1 MAIKTESSGRPKLP
15 RNKYG
20 YVPKEG
26 TKSGNNSI
34 TSTVVQGGGDIN
46 IDDIKEFT
54 GATSTAAGE
63 KGLVPAPAIGET
75 DKVLRGNGEWGK
87 PYDDIDVSDGKFII
101 KGSLDVQGEGKIGTT
116 LTTPTIKTDTITK
129 NVGSKIDI
137 QDGVVIRKEL
147 SVQGDL
153 ICGGKLTSA
162 DAEITNLL
170 KTNKISNSD
179 TITTKNL
186 TVTGSAH
193 FFELI
198 IDKIKS
204 SGGSVLFTP
213 ADGFDVDKV
222 EYFTT
227 EVTLSSGEKSTD
239 NTTVTKMYY
248 KLFWRCDDERK
259 SRKNMWLPGDQAI
272 CYSFNQA
279 STGTTQN
286 VNNKYYWSLVTEV
299 SSSPVDVDLYGDGK
313 TYKCNY
319 IVISANRSEYDGNV
333 NPEPGDSIAMLGSR
347 NSDTKRQSAIYISSY
362 SSLDPGIEAPF
373 IAQYQGITDFSLGDH
388 RKSYFGASGSE
399 FIGNFRVSTGDSLE
413 DYINGILSDGQ
424 FEVSSPTFIFKSTSE
439 KPDRPTSTSNI
450 PAGWS
455 TTIPVFNT
463 VASLDFVY
471 SGNGELQDNGYRKL
485 PGENI
490 NNNFVKDTISFN
502 TKSAYTKLTFDL
514 KSSSEASFDF
524 LFVGSPDIT
533 YSNRNEIRDGAY
545 GKLSGETSKTLD
557 MIVSG
562 VGEHFIEVIYSK
574 DSSNNANDDAGY
586 YKISGVKTRN
596 KIWYSY
602 AIKNSGSSGTTYG
615 EWSEPEEWNEP
626 GANGING
633 SDGAPG
639 APGTPGDDAEFYT
652 TFLTDTYAVY
662 TASKLL
668 NYKIKV
674 NLYHI
679 KGEKFESITPTERE
693 YTLSYSFKNSDGDLL
708 GPYSSTNIVDGGWL
722 VSGSKNSDV
731 KYDYIDIT
739 VRKGLTVISTNS
751 VPISVKAGAFFSVTD
766 TIEGRVTDAEG
777 NISTLGAQANSIEA
791 SIRTINGQISTL
803 TLKDGEIE
811 GRVSNAE
818 GNISSLNLSVQ
829 GLTSEVGMIKTP
841 KNLKNLLPGTDF
853 RKNGYPGPLFEYSY
867 PRLNYGYDGYP
878 EIYAIS
884 KNDNEYSG
892 IRWYSESTSRN
903 IKVTKGKKYTISC
916 WFKIDPTYNDGM
928 VIFEYIGH
936 NASDEPERQLYK
948 NYYPEQDKKGE
959 WLFGSYTFTAEYDYY
974 EIYFLCHRNNTGEI
988 ICEFSCPMLEEGEN
1002 YGGYTLSPLDYDVIK
1017 KNLLYNSGL
1026 LGSDGNKTNINKL
1039 NSRITYSDFQKTEF
1053 KAIKFSGA
1061 FDDYDAIEFL
1071 MGAESNNDYVLSFYA
1086 KSDTED
1092 YIRTHFYNGAGN
1104 GVTLYSENSDG
1115 YIYNAVDGFS
1125 LFKLTKDWK
1134 RYWVHY
1140 RTIGDISYNP
1150 VRVLFRF
1157 LGKTDTEY
1165 TTGYIACPKMEIG
1178 TKPTLFT
1185 TDTTNDAL
1193 KDETL
1198 NPSSLIKQ
1206 TKDEIRLEVY
1216 DELGKTGIDI
1226 QSGEITLD
1234 ASKTTVNGN
1243 LAIKKSTDGIEVYD
1257 ENNSSVVQINNE
1269 SIVNSSEI
1277 TDTIDFIFSASS
1289 DYVYSGGTRVFS
1301 TNQIVPNT
1309 IGKSGKVL
1317 VFVQNTIYIDKEI
1330 FPSSSTL
1337 NLKLEIYE
1345 GSTLKRT
1352 SNLTGTRQSSG
1363 IFTVSIP
1370 EYTITTSSQ
1379 VSLKGTYTVTGLV
1392 NSTSTFITSYYNC
1405 KISSER
1411 FTHIGK
1417 GGILSL
1423 NGANNYFLT
1432 NSEGTIIRG
1441 NSGYSALKVDS
1452 VGINRPI
1459 GINTTNGKDYLW
1471 GSIGSTKVWTSNLY
1485 GTSGTAYYYNNS
1497 GVRTV
1502 LKSGAN
1508 IVDLEKSNFTI
1519 ELFLFDTFTP
1529 DNTYIK
1535 LPLNNYEYGGKNYS
1549 IYEGRKIEFW
1559 NKKKGGKNVVIYVD
1573 HPNSFILP
1581 LSSSDYTPYYTIS
1594 PGKRITAFY
1603 DGFDWIIDIN

>member
-1 MAIKTESSGRPKLP
+1 MEFKRYSRPKLP

-20 YVPKEG
+20 EV
-26 TKSGNNSI
+26 
-34 TSTVVQGGGDIN
+34 GGGSKTIISSGSNTISEGSGSSYSD
-46 IDDIKEFT
+46 FV
-54 GATSTAAGE
+54 GATPTNDGE
-63 KGLVPAPAIGET
+63 SGLVPAPKYSEVDYFLKGDGKWAKIPNTKNLFNTPDGLKITGNLEVTGTVKGDTSIET
-75 DKVLRGNGEWGK
+75 PLIKADNGEIDNLSGK
-87 PYDDIDVSDGKFII
+87 TIGFDEGEFIKLISENAEI
-101 KGSLDVQGEGKIGTT
+101 KNT
-116 LTTPTIKTDTITK
+116 LTTNNI
-129 NVGSKIDI
+129 N
-137 QDGVVIRKEL
+137 
-147 SVQGDL
+147 
-153 ICGGKLTSA
+153 
-162 DAEITNLL
+162 
-170 KTNKISNSD
+170 NSEN
-179 TITTKNL
+179 ITTKNL
-186 TVTGSAH
+186 TVTGSAN

-227 EVTLSSGEKSTD
+227 DVTVSDGEKSTESS
-239 NTTVTKMYY
+239 TVKKMYY
-248 KLFWRCDDERK
+248 KLFWRCDDESK

-286 VNNKYYWSLVTEV
+286 VNNKYYWSLVSEV
-299 SSSPVDVDLYGDGK
+299 SSSSVDVDLYGDGK
-313 TYKCNY
+313 KYKCNY

-362 SSLDPGIEAPF
+362 SSLDSGIEAPF
-373 IAQYQGITDFSLGDH
+373 IAQYQGITDFSLSDH

-399 FIGNFRVSTGDSLE
+399 FIGNFKVSTGDSLE
-413 DYINGILSDGQ
+413 DYINGIISEGK

-439 KPDRPTSTSNI
+439 KPNRPASTSNI
-450 PAGWS
+450 PSGWS
-455 TTIPVFNT
+455 ITIPVFNT
-463 VASLDFVY
+463 VSSLDFVY

-485 PGENI
+485 PGENVS
-490 NNNFVKDTISFN
+490 NNFVKDTISFN
-502 TKSAYTKLTFDL
+502 TTAAYTKITFDL

-533 YSNRNEIRDGAY
+533 YSNRDEIRNNAY
-545 GKLSGETSKTLD
+545 GKLSGETSRTLD

-574 DSSNNANDDAGY
+574 DSSINSNDDAGY
-586 YKISGVKTRN
+586 YKISGVKTRG

-602 AIKNSGSSGTTYG
+602 AIKNSGASGTTYG

-633 SDGAPG
+633 TNGIDGAPG
-639 APGTPGDDAEFYT
+639 EDAEFYT
-652 TFLTDTYAVY
+652 TLLTNTYAVY

-668 NYKIKV
+668 NYNIKV

-679 KGEKFESITPTERE
+679 KGEEFESITPTEGE
-693 YTLSYSFKNSDGDLL
+693 YTLSYYFKNSDGDIL
-708 GPYSSTNIVDGGWL
+708 GPYSSTDIVDGGWL
-722 VSGSKNSDV
+722 ISGSKNSRV

-739 VRKGLTVISTNS
+739 VKKGLTIISTNS
-751 VPISVKAGAFFSVTD
+751 VPVSVKAGAFFSVTD
-766 TIEGRVTDAEG
+766 TIEGRVTDAEE
-777 NISTLGAQANSIEA
+777 NITSLEITSNNIKTSVKSVYGRVSSLEIKE
-791 SIRTINGQISTL
+791 GQI
-803 TLKDGEIE
+803 EE
-811 GRVSNAE
+811 RVSNAE
-818 GNISSLNLSVQ
+818 GDISSLNLSVE

-853 RKNGYPGPLFEYSY
+853 RKNGYPGPLFNNCY

-878 EIYAIS
+878 EVYAIS
-884 KNDNEYSG
+884 KNDTDSG
-892 IRWYSESTSRN
+892 IQWCYSSPGGN

-916 WFKIDPTYNDGM
+916 WFRIDTTYNNGS
-928 VIFEYIGH
+928 VLFEYIGH
-936 NASDEPERQLYK
+936 NASDESERQLYK
-948 NYYPEQDKKGE
+948 NYAPVQDKKGK

-974 EIYFLCHRNNTGEI
+974 EIYFLLHRNDGGEI
-988 ICEFSCPMLEEGEN
+988 RCEFSCPMLEESDN

-1017 KNLLYNSGL
+1017 KNLLYNSGI
-1026 LGSDGNKTNINKL
+1026 LGSDGDKTNINVL

-1053 KAIKFSGA
+1053 KSIKFSGA
-1061 FDDYDAIEFL
+1061 YGDYDAIEFF
-1071 MGAESNNDYVLSFYA
+1071 MGAGSDNDYVLSFYA

-1092 YIRTHFYNGAGN
+1092 YIRTYFYNVVGN

-1115 YIYNAVDGFS
+1115 QIYTGNDGYT
-1125 LFKLTKDWK
+1125 LFKLSKDWK

-1140 RTIGDISYNP
+1140 RTRSDISNNP

-1157 LGKTDTEY
+1157 LGKTETDY
-1165 TTGYIACPKMEIG
+1165 STGYIACPKMEIG

-1206 TKDEIRLEVY
+1206 TKNDIKFYVY
-1216 DELGKTGIDI
+1216 DELKKTGIDI
-1226 QSGEITLD
+1226 QSGEIILD
-1234 ASKTTVNGN
+1234 AAKTTVNGN

-1257 ENNSSVVQINNE
+1257 ENNSSVVQINNT

-1277 TDTIDFIFSASS
+1277 TDTIDFVFSASS
-1289 DYVYSGGTRVFS
+1289 DYVYSGGTRTFT
-1301 TNQIVPNT
+1301 TNQMVPNT

-1317 VFVQNTIYIDKEI
+1317 VFVNNSIYLDKDV
-1330 FPSSSTL
+1330 FPSGSTL
-1337 NLKLEIYE
+1337 NLKLELYE

-1352 SNLTGTRQSSG
+1352 SNLTGTRQTSG
-1363 IFTVSIP
+1363 LFTVSIP

-1379 VSLKGTYTVTGLV
+1379 VSLKGTYTITGLT
-1392 NSTSTFITSYYNC
+1392 NSISTSIKSYYNC
-1405 KISSER
+1405 KISSEK

-1441 NSGYSALKVDS
+1441 NNGFSAIKVDNE
-1452 VGINRPI
+1452 GIKRPI
-1459 GINTTNGKDYLW
+1459 GINATNGKNYLW
-1471 GSIGSTKVWTSNLY
+1471 GSIGSLKVWTSNLY
-1485 GTSGTAYYYNNS
+1485 GTSGTAYYYNTS
-1497 GVRTV
+1497 RVRTV

-1508 IVDLEKSNFTI
+1508 IVDLENSNFTT
-1519 ELFLFDTFTP
+1519 ELFLFDQFTP
-1529 DNTYIK
+1529 NDTYIK
-1535 LPLNNYEYGGKNYS
+1535 LPVNSYEYDGKYYGIS
-1549 IYEGRKIEFW
+1549 AGRKIEFW
-1559 NKKKGGKNVVIYVD
+1559 NKRKDGKNVVIYID
-1573 HPNSFILP
+1573 NPNSFILP
-1581 LSSSDYTPYYTIS
+1581 LSSSSYTPHYTIS

-1603 DGFDWIIDIN
+1603 DGFDWIIDVN

>member
-20 YVPKEG
+20 FVPKDG

-34 TSTVVQGGGDIN
+34 TSTVVQGGGGIDL
-46 IDDIKEFT
+46 DDIKEFT

-63 KGLVPAPAIGET
+63 KGIVPAPSIGET

-101 KGSLDVQGEGKIGTT
+101 KSSLDVQGEGKIGTT

-137 QDGVVIRKEL
+137 QDGVVMRKEL
-147 SVQGDL
+147 SVQGNL

-186 TVTGSAH
+186 NVTGSAH

-213 ADGFDVDKV
+213 ADGFDIDKV

-227 EVTLSSGEKSTD
+227 EVTISNGEKSTD
-239 NTTVTKMYY
+239 STTVTKMYY
-248 KLFWRCDDERK
+248 KLFWRCDDESK

-272 CYSFNQA
+272 CYSFNKA

-286 VNNKYYWSLVTEV
+286 VNNKYYWSLVSEV
-299 SSSPVDVDLYGDGK
+299 SSSSVDVDLYGDGK

-319 IVISANRSEYDGNV
+319 IVISANRSEYDGTV

-373 IAQYQGITDFSLGDH
+373 IAQYQGITDFSLSDH

-399 FIGNFRVSTGDSLE
+399 FIGNFKVSTGDSLE
-413 DYINGILSDGQ
+413 DYINGIISEGK

-439 KPDRPTSTSNI
+439 KPNRPTSTSNI
-450 PAGWS
+450 PAGWR
-455 TTIPVFNT
+455 TTIPGFNT
-463 VASLDFVY
+463 ISSIDFVY

-490 NNNFVKDTISFN
+490 AKNFVKDTISFN
-502 TKSAYTKLTFDL
+502 TKADYTKITFDL

-533 YSNRNEIRDGAY
+533 YSNRSEIINNAY

-574 DSSNNANDDAGY
+574 DSSINSNDDAGY
-586 YKISGVKTRN
+586 YKISEVRTRG

-602 AIKNSGSSGTTYG
+602 AIKNSGASGTTYG

-639 APGTPGDDAEFYT
+639 ADGIDGADAEFYT

-679 KGEKFESITPTERE
+679 KGEEFESITPTEGE

-708 GPYSSTNIVDGGWL
+708 GPYSSTNIVNGCWL
-722 VSGSKNSDV
+722 ISGSKNSSV

-739 VRKGLTVISTNS
+739 VSKGLTVISTNS

-803 TLKDGEIE
+803 SLKDGEIE
-811 GRVSNAE
+811 ERVSNAE
-818 GNISSLNLSVQ
+818 GDISSLNLSVE

-853 RKNGYPGPLFEYSY
+853 RKNGYPGPLFPYCY

-878 EIYAIS
+878 EAYAIS
-884 KNDNEYSG
+884 KNDSEYSG
-892 IRWYSESTSRN
+892 IHWCYSSPGGN

-916 WFKIDPTYNDGM
+916 WFKIDTTYNSGS
-928 VIFEYIGH
+928 VLFEYIGH
-936 NASDEPERQLYK
+936 NASDESERQLYK
-948 NYYPEQDKKGE
+948 SYYPVQDKKGE

-974 EIYFLCHRNNTGEI
+974 EIYLLCHRSNGGEI
-988 ICEFSCPMLEEGEN
+988 RCEFSCPILEESDN

-1026 LGSDGNKTNINKL
+1026 LGYDGNKTNINKL

-1053 KAIKFSGA
+1053 KSIKFNGISG
-1061 FDDYDAIEFL
+1061 DYDAIEFL
-1071 MGAESNNDYVLSFYA
+1071 MGAGSDNDYVLSFYA

-1092 YIRTHFYNGAGN
+1092 YIRTYFYNGVGN
-1104 GVTLYSENSDG
+1104 GVTLYSENSDDFIYYPSDG
-1115 YIYNAVDGFS
+1115 YS
-1125 LFKLTKDWK
+1125 LFKLSKDWK

-1140 RTIGDISYNP
+1140 RTRSDISYNP

-1206 TKDEIRLEVY
+1206 TKDDIKFYVY

-1243 LAIKKSTDGIEVYD
+1243 LSIRKSTDGITVYD
-1257 ENNSSVVQINNE
+1257 ESGNPSIQLSNKNIGNIDSYNMSVSGSINASIQIPTTYKNKEAISLDSDPIKIGSYVTGNSIIIEGCECAFYLKNYG
-1269 SIVNSSEI
+1269 SISALHSCVG
-1277 TDTIDFIFSASS
+1277 TFTVTFTIKN
-1289 DYVYSGGTRVFS
+1289 G
-1301 TNQIVPNT
+1301 
-1309 IGKSGKVL
+1309 
-1317 VFVQNTIYIDKEI
+1317 
-1330 FPSSSTL
+1330 SSTVYTATRTVTTKRGDISFTEGFQTTATSSGDYFLIINISQTASQVADAVRNSGMNVNGGYFYL
-1337 NLKLEIYE
+1337 NSYYSKFVPCLTDIGSDGLICSKSKYQNLYFGESGFQVIYGPSGSPKDGIRISDGGLGLQRLDSYTDGVADWGSFNRKNVLPAPVQVGYFNLVGSSYVLEVNKYYDAVVCE
-1345 GSTLKRT
+1345 YGSRDLNGST
-1352 SNLTGTRQSSG
+1352 
-1363 IFTVSIP
+1363 
-1370 EYTITTSSQ
+1370 
-1379 VSLKGTYTVTGLV
+1379 
-1392 NSTSTFITSYYNC
+1392 
-1405 KISSER
+1405 
-1411 FTHIGK
+1411 
-1417 GGILSL
+1417 
-1423 NGANNYFLT
+1423 
-1432 NSEGTIIRG
+1432 
-1441 NSGYSALKVDS
+1441 
-1452 VGINRPI
+1452 
-1459 GINTTNGKDYLW
+1459 
-1471 GSIGSTKVWTSNLY
+1471 
-1485 GTSGTAYYYNNS
+1485 
-1497 GVRTV
+1497 
-1502 LKSGAN
+1502 
-1508 IVDLEKSNFTI
+1508 
-1519 ELFLFDTFTP
+1519 
-1529 DNTYIK
+1529 IK
-1535 LPLNNYEYGGKNYS
+1535 LPSNA
-1549 IYEGRKIEFW
+1549 
-1559 NKKKGGKNVVIYVD
+1559 
-1573 HPNSFILP
+1573 PNGHEITL
-1581 LSSSDYTPYYTIS
+1581 IS
-1594 PGKRITAFY
+1594 TY
-1603 DGFDWIIDIN
+1603 DGTLTITSDSRPYPMSSGNGNSKTDTLSRGQRKTYMCFGGLWYLTSSV